1 MGERVVVFIVARL
14 SSSRLPKKQLKRIG
28 NRRLL
33 DWTIDNVKKSRYV
46 DDIVIATTQEEDN
59 KPLIDIAKE
68 QGIDVFLYDGDINDV
83 VGRLTKAA
91 QVYKA
96 DISILISGDCPL
108 IWSPSLDKLIEKILS
123 DKDLDFVG
131 FCPKDKKSVI
141 HEGMGVFRRKCWE
154 LADKLSDK
162 PNLREHQFPIV
173 GLRPDLFKAD
183 CVYDDEIFYKVKHRV
198 SVDTLADLEFMN
210 TVYNELEKK
219 GKEFNM
225 PNLVSL
231 LLEKPYLMDIN
242 RDVHQIQLEEKQRK
256 ALILVKRQ
264 ENLELLFDLAYFLT
278 KKGVG
283 VRFFSENRGILKLV
297 DNKGFGVVEEPK
309 VKDFDL
315 EIEG

>member
-1 MGERVVVFIVARL
+1 MNERVVAFIVARL
-14 SSSRLPKKQLKRIG
+14 SSSRLPRKQLKKIG
-28 NRRLL
+28 SRRLL
-33 DWTIDNVKKSRYV
+33 DWTIDSVKKSRYV

-68 QGIDVFLYDGDINDV
+68 HRIDIFLYDGDINDV

-91 QVYKA
+91 GVYKA
-96 DISILISGDCPL
+96 GIPILISGDCPL

-131 FCPKDKKSVI
+131 FCPKDKKPII

-154 LADKLSDK
+154 LANKLSDK

-173 GLRPDLFKAD
+173 GLRPDLFKVG

-219 GKEFNM
+219 NEEFNM
-225 PNLVSL
+225 LNLVSL

-242 RDVHQIQLEEKQRK
+242 RDVHQIQLEEKQKK
-256 ALILVKRQ
+256 ALIVVERQ
-264 ENLELLFDLAYFLT
+264 ENLELLFDLAYYLT

-283 VRFFSENRGILKLV
+283 VRFFSEDNGILKLV
-297 DNKGFGVVEEPK
+297 ENKGFGIIEK
-309 VKDFDL
+309 QKSRDFDF
-315 EIEG
+315 EIKG